1 MAMLNKAV
9 TKIGVGV
16 DPEIFLID
24 KILKRYTSAHDLVPG
39 TKEEPYPLTN
49 GAVQVDGV
57 ALEYNTKPAYTAA
70 EFAQYNTEVLAQ
82 LRKMLPED
90 RYAFAY
96 EPAVFF
102 DKVFFDSIPAGPK
115 ELGCMPDYNAYT
127 GKQTPTPKPEGVYVN
142 MRTGSGH
149 IHVSWTEGADPDDAS
164 HRWDCN
170 YVVKWLENT
179 VGLFMKFWDD
189 DTDRANLYGK
199 PGALRYR
206 PYGVEWRSPSN
217 AWLRHPALW
226 PWLFEAVSCVVRACH
241 DGTLAKHGVPSHKCY
256 GGYSQ
261 ISDVLYQVRRYV
273 PDFPAFP
280 KEVVKKKK
288 KKKKQYIQR
297 VVRVSGTMTT
307 TKSDVN
313 LDAKD
318 GDVNI
323 IEDYEDFEDAG
334 TEDVDDDY

>member
-1 MAMLNKAV
+1 MAMLN
-9 TKIGVGV
+9 TSSKIGVGV

-24 KILKRYTSAHDLVPG
+24 KVLKRYTSAHDLVPG
-39 TKEEPYPLTN
+39 TKEEPHPLVN

-102 DKVFFDSIPAGPK
+102 DKVFFESIPDGPK

-127 GKQTPTPKPEGVYVN
+127 GKQTPTPKPKGIYAN

-149 IHVSWTEGADPDDAS
+149 IHVSWTEGMDPNDPS

-170 YVVKWLENT
+170 YVVKWLEGT
-179 VGLFMKFWDD
+179 IGLLMKQWDD
-189 DTDRANLYGK
+189 DNERANLYGK
-199 PGALRYR
+199 AGALRYR

-217 AWLRHPALW
+217 AWLRHPELW
-226 PWLFEAVSCVVRACH
+226 PWLFDAVTCVVRHCR
-241 DGTLAKHGVPSHKCY
+241 DGSLAKYKNIPSDPYWKTCD
-256 GGYSQ
+256 YSSV
-261 ISDVLYQVRRYV
+261 INMIKEYI
-273 PDFPAFP
+273 PDFPEMPASIIKR
-280 KEVVKKKK
+280 KEKKK
-288 KKKKQYIQR
+288 IQR
-297 VVRVSGTMTT
+297 VVRISGTMRTT
-307 TKSDVN
+307 ESDIN
-313 LDAKD
+313 LDAID
-318 GDVNI
+318 DSANI
-323 IEDYEDFEDAG
+323 IEDDDF
-334 TEDVDDDY
+334 